1 VVCEG
6 TVDAFLGEYKH
17 SLDAKGRVILPADF
31 RPPLAAGAVLGVGK
45 HNCLVVYTQEG
56 WQRVSERVQE
66 IARNGDDEFAAA
78 RAFFAGARP
87 VTPDGQGRVPIP
99 ENLREYAGL
108 TRDVV
113 VTGMSSFIEI
123 WDAEKWREQKA
134 QGQSTLAA
142 AATLPGFF

>member
-1 VVCEG
+1 M
-6 TVDAFLGEYKH
+6 DAFLGEYKH

-45 HNCLVVYTQEG
+45 NKCLVVYTQEG
-56 WQRVSERVQE
+56 WKEVSSRVQA
-66 IARNGDDEFAAA
+66 IARNGDDELAAM

-87 VTPDGQGRVPIP
+87 VTPDGQGRVQIP
-99 ENLREYAGL
+99 ENLRDYAGL

-113 VTGMSSFIEI
+113 VTGMNVFIEI
-123 WDAEKWREQKA
+123 WDAERWRAQKA
-134 QGQSTLAA
+134 QGESTLAA